1 LVAREVIPTLIEQYV
16 DTGKVRYV
24 YREFPLTSIHPAAQ
38 KAAEAAVCAGQ
49 QGSYWEMNEKLFAT
63 QDEWGQGADP
73 TSFFKEYAKELGLDA
88 DTFDQCLDS
97 GEAAL
102 AVQADTLA
110 GNTFGVS
117 ATPYFFISGA
127 NSGDLPVRGGLPIE
141 SLGQV
146 IDYVAAGGSTP
157 EIVPMGEDWHVLGDM
172 QTARAVTVAF
182 VDYSSPVSAQHA
194 REVLPELLKQYVD
207 SGKMLYVLHPW
218 SSAKDSPGAQAAI
231 AAECAGEQ
239 GKYWEM
245 HDLLFAEQESWT
257 QGEGGQ
263 AASDRRDLFISYA
276 ESLGLDSAKFE
287 QCLDSESAAL
297 RVQAGDVVAALYG
310 VGAAPV
316 FLFNDGQGPRLP
328 STFDEFKAIIDAIVN
343 Q

>member
-1 LVAREVIPTLIEQYV
+1 MIPDLVKQYV

-38 KAAEAAVCAGQ
+38 KASEAAVCAGQ
-49 QGSYWEMNEKLFAT
+49 QGKYWEMNEKLFST

-73 TSFFKEYAKELGLDA
+73 SSFFKEYAKGLDLDT

-97 GEAAL
+97 GEAAT
-102 AVQADTLA
+102 AVRADTLA
-110 GNTFGVS
+110 GETFGVS
-117 ATPYFFISGA
+117 ATPYFFVSGTGA
-127 NSGDLPVRGGLPIE
+127 GDLPIRGGLPIE

-146 IDYVAAGGSTP
+146 IDYVAAGGPTP
-157 EIVPMGEDWHVLGDM
+157 EIVPLGEDWHVRGDM
-172 QTARAVTVAF
+172 QTAQAIAVAF
-182 VDYSSPVSAQHA
+182 VDYSNPESAQHA
-194 REVLPELLKQYVD
+194 REVLPQLLKEYVD

-245 HDLLFAEQESWT
+245 HDLLFAEQEAWT
-257 QGEGGQ
+257 QGEGEQGT
-263 AASDRRDLFISYA
+263 ADRRALFVSYA
-276 ESLGLDSAKFE
+276 ESLGLDSAEFE
-287 QCLDSESAAL
+287 ECLDSESAAL
-297 RVQAGDVVAALYG
+297 RVQAGNVVAALYG
-310 VGAAPV
+310 VPSAPV
-316 FLFNDGQGPRLP
+316 FLFNNGQGQQGSP
-328 STFDEFKAIIDAIVN
+328 TFDEFKAIIDSIVN